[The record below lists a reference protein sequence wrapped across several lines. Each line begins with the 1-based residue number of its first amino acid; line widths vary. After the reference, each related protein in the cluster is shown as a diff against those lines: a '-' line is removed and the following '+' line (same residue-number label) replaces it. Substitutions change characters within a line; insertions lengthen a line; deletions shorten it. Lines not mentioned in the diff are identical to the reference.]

1 MRVNTSL
8 EDHVKKN
15 IGGTIVFNNGCWID
29 LTEEDG
35 MFWGITPYGET
46 WGCSAADNVVESI
59 VNWISY
65 WDKPRTETGAL
76 IKLFKSDMDQSPLK
90 LPLS

>member
-1 MRVNTSL
+1 MLFDSRKCKGYAVNKADSSEL
-8 EDHVKKN
+8 
-15 IGGTIVFNNGCWID
+15 
-29 LTEEDG
+29 
-35 MFWGITPYGET
+35 MPSGET
-46 WGCSAADNVVESI
+46 WGCSAACNVVESI

>member
-59 VNWISY
+59 VNCRCSMSKY
-65 WDKPRTETGAL
+65 SCSSMVFETL
-76 IKLFKSDMDQSPLK
+76 RRF
-90 LPLS
+90 